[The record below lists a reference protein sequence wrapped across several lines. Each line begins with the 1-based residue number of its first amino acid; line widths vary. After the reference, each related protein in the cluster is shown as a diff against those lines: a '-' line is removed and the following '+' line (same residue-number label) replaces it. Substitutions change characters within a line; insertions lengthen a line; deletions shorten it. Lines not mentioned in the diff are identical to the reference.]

1 MFSLDFCLRK
11 IILGPSPMHDKFY
24 IKHIVQKMFSSRS
37 KDPIQKVFPKNL
49 IDIMSSEIEGLGF
62 SLVFLTQYKNGLSLD
77 D

>member
-1 MFSLDFCLRK
+1 
-11 IILGPSPMHDKFY
+11 
-24 IKHIVQKMFSSRS
+24 MFSSRS